1 MKEHVTEEL
10 KRSFRPEFLN
20 RIDEVIVFHSL
31 TIDDVKLIVD
41 LLMRRVEEQLK
52 SKDVDIELSDAA
64 KTLLAEKG
72 YDKALGA
79 RPLRRTI
86 QQLVED
92 PLAEKLLYKEFRAG
106 ETIIVDVLDGEITFE
121 HGADVMPPDTPPVE
135 LAGSTE

>member
-1 MKEHVTEEL
+1 
-10 KRSFRPEFLN
+10 
-20 RIDEVIVFHSL
+20 
-31 TIDDVKLIVD
+31 
-41 LLMRRVEEQLK
+41 
-52 SKDVDIELSDAA
+52 
-64 KTLLAEKG
+64 LAERG

-106 ETIIVDVLDGEITFE
+106 ETIIVDVRDGEITFE
-121 HGADVMPPDTPPVE
+121 HGAEVMPPDTPPVE